1 MLPRDEED
9 INGIKRRISKLE
21 VYINKYKKTLGG
33 TDDEELNEEEV
44 VDLSPADE
52 QETENDGT
60 NIVIDEATPTGD
72 DELDTLLV
80 EYNSLQR

>member
-1 MLPRDEED
+1 M
-9 INGIKRRISKLE
+9 E

-33 TDDEELNEEEV
+33 TGDEELNEEEEV
-44 VDLSPADE
+44 VDISPADE

>member
-1 MLPRDEED
+1 M
-9 INGIKRRISKLE
+9 
-21 VYINKYKKTLGG
+21 YINKYKKTLGG
-33 TDDEELNEEEV
+33 AGDEELNEEEV
-44 VDLSPADE
+44 VDKSPAVE
-52 QETENDGT
+52 HEMENDGT